1 MGMDGGIKIVPMKE
15 VRNKWEQVKKKL
27 IEHTED
33 YIQSIIK
40 RYNRA
45 KSIPEDSR
53 DSWDNNTINYSQKWI
68 QEAESNLDQLNKEL
82 SLFDNDWEPYLKKAW
97 APNNREGLVL
107 VGLEGSSHS
116 ENLSIP
122 QSRIKTGNE
131 FLLDQDFNHK
141 TDVYHALT
149 SLHELLEPFDKLGRT
164 FLVKVNAGGYFP
176 PHKDYPLITRKTIRI
191 VAFLS
196 KACDSDSFEWSQS
209 GQKQDII
216 PGRAYYVDTMK
227 THRTHSWEDGSIHL
241 VVNVPKTWENVLK
254 LCSMTNK

>member
-1 MGMDGGIKIVPMKE
+1 MTMIKNKGDGENTGNWFEKYSRKPEKFTPT
-15 VRNKWEQVKKKL
+15 Q
-27 IEHTED
+27 ED
-33 YIQSIIK
+33 IMCELQLH
-40 RYNRA
+40 A
-45 KSIPEDSR
+45 
-53 DSWDNNTINYSQKWI
+53 
-68 QEAESNLDQLNKEL
+68 LDPFELLKPRIDLDKLNKEL
-82 SLFDNDWEPYLKKAW
+82 SMFEADWEPYLQKAW

-122 QSRIKTGNE
+122 QSRMKTENQ

-141 TDVYHALT
+141 TEVYHALT
-149 SLHELLEPFDKLGRT
+149 SLHELLEPFDTLGRT

-196 KACDSDSFEWSQS
+196 KSCDSDSFEWSQS
-209 GQKQDII
+209 GVKQDII

-227 THRTHSWEDGSIHL
+227 THRTHSWEDGSLHL
-241 VVNVPKTWENVLK
+241 VVNIPKTWENVLK